1 MTCVIVSRHL
11 KYIPQDQIDN
21 IVTKSLGS
29 SEASLVLSI
38 IANPDEKL
46 EYLVNNIFDNNLSDL
61 CIINNEEIRIR
72 RVLSLMKEK
81 QIENQRIYFLRLN
94 RILN

>member
-29 SEASLVLSI
+29 SEASLVLSV

-81 QIENQRIYFLRLN
+81 KMENQRIYFLRLN
-94 RILN
+94 RLLN